1 MLLCACFQLNL
12 LLWLAGTAV
21 HWVQGLWHCCCRSYN
36 KHKLHARLLL
46 LRLMHAHCCCC
57 CSTGKLEVVPTKLMG
72 TKEDL
77 SVAYS
82 PGAQCS
88 TLHMLH

>member
-1 MLLCACFQLNL
+1 MLVDCA
-12 LLWLAGTAV
+12 G
-21 HWVQGLWHCCCRSYN
+21 HCVP
-36 KHKLHARLLL
+36 
-46 LRLMHAHCCCC
+46 

-82 PGAQCS
+82 PGDQ
-88 TLHMLH
+88 L